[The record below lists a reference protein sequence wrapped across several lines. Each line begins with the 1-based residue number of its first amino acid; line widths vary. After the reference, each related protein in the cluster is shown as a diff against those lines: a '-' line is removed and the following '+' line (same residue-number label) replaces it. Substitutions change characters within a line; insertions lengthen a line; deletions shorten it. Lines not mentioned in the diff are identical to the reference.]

1 MNNIL
6 GIGELNINYILAQIL
21 CIFGVASLILSYNM
35 HKKTKALI
43 WQMLCNVFYGIH
55 YMILGAVSG
64 AFLGFLAVFRGY
76 VYYEYTS
83 HKQKTPVLILMCFCT
98 LSVLLALMS
107 FADLYSIFP
116 LITTLLNTI
125 GTWHHNL
132 KVYRIFGVIISLCW
146 IIYNIHF
153 MAVIAIIASIFE
165 FIAAI
170 VAIVRIDILK
180 VHTKTKKKNKD
191 NSSNGLFNLKFLY
204 SLKQLNSNKDN
215 KELKDN

>member
-6 GIGELNINYILAQIL
+6 GISELNINYIIAQFL
-21 CIFGVASLILSYNM
+21 CALGVTSLILSYNM

-55 YMILGAVSG
+55 YMILGALSG

-83 HKQKTPVLILMCFCT
+83 HKQKIPVLILMCFCT
-98 LSVLLALMS
+98 LAVLLGITS
-107 FADLYSIFP
+107 FSDFFSIFP

-125 GTWHHNL
+125 GTWHPSL
-132 KVYRIFGVIISLCW
+132 KIYRIFGVIISFCW
-146 IIYNIHF
+146 IIYNIHV
-153 MAVIAIIASIFE
+153 MAFIAIIASVFE

-180 VHTKTKKKNKD
+180 VHTKTKKK
-191 NSSNGLFNLKFLY
+191 SNTSKLNFRFLY
-204 SLKQLNSNKDN
+204 ALKQLFRKTNE
-215 KELKDN
+215 KELKDNE